1 MNTFSTNTTG
11 TQQVAHQM
19 IAERVR
25 AAEERRQVRI
35 LRAER
40 RAERRAAIQ
49 AARAVPVEHHV
60 PWAAFRFLHPVH

>member
-11 TQQVAHQM
+11 TQQVARYL
-19 IAERVR
+19 IDERVQ
-25 AAEERRQVRI
+25 AAEQRRMARLV
-35 LRAER
+35 
-40 RAERRAAIQ
+40 RAERRAAAR

>member
-1 MNTFSTNTTG
+1 MNTFATNTTG

-25 AAEERRQVRI
+25 AAEERRQVR
-35 LRAER
+35 LR
-40 RAERRAAIQ
+40 RAERRAAIR

>member
-1 MNTFSTNTTG
+1 MNTFALNTTG

-25 AAEERRQVRI
+25 AAEERRQVR
-35 LRAER
+35 LVRAER
-40 RAERRAAIQ
+40 HAPPVRT
-49 AARAVPVEHHV
+49 ARALPVEHRV

>member
-1 MNTFSTNTTG
+1 MNTFTLNTTG
-11 TQQVAHQM
+11 SQQVAHQM

-25 AAEERRQVRI
+25 AAEERRQVRL

-40 RAERRAAIQ
+40 RAARRAA
-49 AARAVPVEHHV
+49 RALPVEHHV